1 MSPGDDEFLTTDQV
15 LEYLHVNLKTVYRLI
30 NAGKLPAVRVGH
42 QWRFRRRDIDAWLA
56 SNSTGTSVPAAATS
70 TPVKSD
76 PSSPATILVVD
87 DDDGARN
94 VITRALDSAQRFEVT
109 SAPDGPS
116 ALAMLKTLQFDL
128 LLADLRMP
136 KMDGLTLVREARRLN
151 PQMGVI
157 IITAASTEASAIE
170 AINLGVSGYI
180 LKPFRVPEII
190 ASVDKALVGGRA

>member
-56 SNSTGTSVPAAATS
+56 SNSTGTSAPAAPPS
-70 TPVKSD
+70 VKTD

-87 DDDGARN
+87 DDDGART
-94 VITRALDSAQRFEVT
+94 VITKALDSAQRFEVT
-109 SAPDGPS
+109 AASDGPS
-116 ALAMLKTLQFDL
+116 ALAILKTLQFDL
-128 LLADLRMP
+128 MLADLRMP